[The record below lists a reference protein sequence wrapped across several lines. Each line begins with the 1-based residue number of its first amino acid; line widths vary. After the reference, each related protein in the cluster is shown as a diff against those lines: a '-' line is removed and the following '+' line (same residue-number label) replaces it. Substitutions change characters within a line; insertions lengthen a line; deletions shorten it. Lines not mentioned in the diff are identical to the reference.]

1 MTKTCKTCGA
11 SFEITDKDLNL
22 YKKFDVKPINL
33 CFECDQKTRL
43 CFRNER
49 KLYQRKCDATQEKII
64 SIYSPEKPY
73 KVYKS
78 DYWYSDKWDSL
89 EYGRDF
95 DFGRGFFEQFREL
108 QSEVPRLGLFNIRGE
123 NSDYCN
129 MTVGNKNCYLFFGGD
144 FNEDAMYGTLSM
156 YNLKCLDLDFSNYN
170 ELCYMISDCVKCYS
184 CSFAFDCN
192 NCSDCHFTSDCTGC
206 HDLILC
212 TNLVKKS
219 YCINNEQLSKDE
231 YLAKKKDFL
240 NGSFAMQQQNFQNFL
255 KLRDQRI
262 VKYGHIVQCQNSDG
276 DYLKNC
282 KNCHVSFDGSDSEDM
297 KNVIFAIN
305 AKDCFNSSLIG
316 HGTEL
321 SYNNLSSISS
331 SDVKFSFFTADSF
344 NIEYCEMSIGN
355 KYLFGCIGLR
365 RKQYCIL
372 NKEYSKKDFENLRAR
387 IIEHMKRKP
396 LGGAGPEWGEFF
408 PKDLSCFGYNE
419 TSANDYFPMEKEEAL
434 KEGFK
439 WFDIKEPEYKPQ
451 TCRVPDDIYH
461 AIDDLPK
468 EVFACENCG
477 KNFKILEVEFAFY
490 KRLKIPVPRT
500 CPDCRHNLRMTLR
513 NPRKLYNS
521 ECAKCGISFKTS
533 YKSGCSEKV
542 YCEKCYLKEVF

>member
-1 MTKTCKTCGA
+1 MRLCKTCGER
-11 SFEITDKDLNL
+11 FEITSDDLKF
-22 YKKFDVKPINL
+22 YKKFDVEPIDL
-33 CFECDQKTRL
+33 CFECDQKRRL

-49 KLYQRKCDATQEKII
+49 KLYQRKCDGTGAKII
-64 SIYSPEKPY
+64 SIYSPEKSY

-78 DYWYSDKWDSL
+78 DYWYGDKWDAIS
-89 EYGRDF
+89 YGRDF

-184 CSFAFDCN
+184 CSFVFDCN
-192 NCSDCHFTSDCTGC
+192 NCSDCHFVSDCIGC
-206 HDLILC
+206 HELILC

-219 YCINNEQLSKDE
+219 YCINNEQFSKEE

-255 KLRDQRI
+255 KLRGKRI

-282 KNCHVSFDGSDSEDM
+282 KNCHVSFDSSDSEDM
-297 KNVIFAIN
+297 KNVIYAID
-305 AKDCFNSSLIG
+305 AKDCFNSTLIG

-331 SDVKFSFFTADSF
+331 NDVKFSFFTIDSF

-365 RKQYCIL
+365 QKQYSIL
-372 NKEYSKKDFENLRAR
+372 NKEYRREEFENLRAR
-387 IIEHMKRKP
+387 IIEHMKKT
-396 LGGAGPEWGEFF
+396 GEWGEFF

-419 TSANDYFPMEKEEAL
+419 TSAHDYFPLEKEQAL
-434 KEGFK
+434 KERFK
-439 WFDIKEPEYKPQ
+439 WFDVKEPEPKKQ
-451 TCRVPDDIYH
+451 DFEIPDNIND
-461 AIDDLPK
+461 APRDLCGK
-468 EVFACENCG
+468 TLACEECG
-477 KNFKILEVEFAFY
+477 KNFKILENELNFY
-490 KRLKIPVPRT
+490 RRLGIPMPRN
-500 CPDCRHNLRMTLR
+500 CSNCRHNLRMSLR
-513 NPRKLYNS
+513 NPRKLWDG
-521 ECAKCGISFKTS
+521 ECEKCGAKFRTT
-533 YKSGCSEKV
+533 YAPTLRSEQTASLRI
-542 YCEKCYLKEVF
+542 YCEKCYIREVF